1 MVSTLINNYIIEA
14 SAVVCAQGC
23 FMLPVVSSGLKL
35 QHSQIA
41 LDEA

>member
-14 SAVVCAQGC
+14 SAVVSAQGC
-23 FMLPVVSSGLKL
+23 FMLPVVSSGLEL